1 MTSDPFNILAYSQ
14 SPKTT
19 KRTSFQDELES
30 ALSVRARRTTSL
42 LYSEDLDEDGDDF
55 LDNLLKSRKNRS
67 DAFKASK
74 KSAFYDFDITEDDN
88 KTGTKERLSFL
99 KSPKRTSEQG
109 DAIAAQSKHE
119 TTKSCQLSSE
129 DDVQHKNDETKL
141 TRWPSKAHSSISLS
155 YQSDDVPL
163 DLPLPFHSSTSPE
176 PIRLE
181 TKDDTRID
189 THEKETVQTL
199 SDADLKCAT
208 TPGIEKETPKPKPRQ
223 RTIGLNLHVTENI
236 ESSPSALLAAN
247 SWNITDESFPE
258 RITAAH
264 CSLNLTDGHDAK
276 LSAADGF
283 TLDDPKE
290 QQRPASASLEA
301 PVLNRHETISG
312 LKQGSSEHSVGE
324 VTQVQTKSDIRASSS
339 KSMRPNT
346 LQYKKVESRYLGTL
360 KILDCKISQDCQLQD
375 ADSIRASVYQEWL
388 KKKKEKLSES
398 STKEKILQDQSKK
411 IKEEEKR
418 NDAAASYLAWKEK
431 KGEVFRAKTK
441 EAKWRIQKEQM
452 ALEEVEKKKKEAEQT
467 FEQWK
472 NSRDHTLRE
481 KCRQQRETEKK
492 LAMKKQAE
500 EEERKRGCKS
510 AFSNWCEKKTDT
522 FQKKIFAERQE
533 NKNKSEEHQYI
544 QEEKDK
550 MALEMYE
557 QWLEKKELQQKRQRE
572 ERRLQVILRKS
583 PPPPW
588 SPPNKTIQF
597 RK

>member
-74 KSAFYDFDITEDDN
+74 KSAFYDFDLAEDDN

-109 DAIAAQSKHE
+109 DAIAAQSKQE
-119 TTKSCQLSSE
+119 ITKNDQLSSE
-129 DDVQHKNDETKL
+129 DDVQHKNHETKL
-141 TRWPSKAHSSISLS
+141 PSKAHSSISLS

-199 SDADLKCAT
+199 SDDDLKCTT
-208 TPGIEKETPKPKPRQ
+208 TPGTEKETPKPKPRQ
-223 RTIGLNLHVTENI
+223 RTIGLNLPVTENI
-236 ESSPSALLAAN
+236 ETSPSVLLAAN
-247 SWNITDESFPE
+247 SWNITDASFPE
-258 RITAAH
+258 RISEEH
-264 CSLNLTDGHDAK
+264 CSLNLTDEHNAE
-276 LSAADGF
+276 LSAADGI
-283 TLDDPKE
+283 TLDDSKE
-290 QQRPASASLEA
+290 QQKPGSASLEA
-301 PVLNRHETISG
+301 PVLNRHETISI
-312 LKQGSSEHSVGE
+312 GE
-324 VTQVQTKSDIRASSS
+324 VTQILTKSDIRASSS

-360 KILDCKISQDCQLQD
+360 KILDCKISQDCPLQD

-398 STKEKILQDQSKK
+398 SNKEKILQDQSKK
-411 IKEEEKR
+411 IKEEEEKR

-441 EAKWRIQKEQM
+441 EAKCRIQKEQM
-452 ALEEVEKKKKEAEQT
+452 ALEEIEKKKKEAEQT

-472 NSRDHTLRE
+472 ISRDNTLRE
-481 KCRQQRETEKK
+481 KYRQQKETEKK

-500 EEERKRGCKS
+500 EEERRRGCKS
-510 AFSNWCEKKTDT
+510 AFSN
-522 FQKKIFAERQE
+522 
-533 NKNKSEEHQYI
+533 
-544 QEEKDK
+544 
-550 MALEMYE
+550 
-557 QWLEKKELQQKRQRE
+557 
-572 ERRLQVILRKS
+572 
-583 PPPPW
+583 
-588 SPPNKTIQF
+588 
-597 RK
+597 